1 MSRPVP
7 SLWPREHGAYAQL
20 GVALVAGLILAP
32 NVRCL
37 GQGLVTLALFL
48 ASEPLLQLLGRRR
61 EPLPRAAAWRR
72 LALLGGLA
80 ALGGTA
86 WMGVPAW
93 RMLSLL
99 PAAGLGLGL
108 FALFLAGR
116 ERTAAG
122 EILAAWTFAAAVL
135 PMGVI
140 AGAGVRGTCRLALC
154 LAAVATL
161 GTVLVHG
168 HLRAPRRPGARWL
181 AVLLGAGLCVGGW
194 ALAGHGRLPFRTWL
208 AFVPMTLAALG
219 VAVFPPAPWRL
230 RRVGWAAAACAL
242 AGGVLAAIT

>member
-1 MSRPVP
+1 VSRSAA

-20 GVALVAGLILAP
+20 GVALVAALILAP
-32 NVRCL
+32 NLRSL
-37 GQGLVTLALFL
+37 GQGLLTVALFL
-48 ASEPLLQLLGRRR
+48 ASEPLLQLLGGRR
-61 EPLPRAAAWRR
+61 EPAPRAAAWRR
-72 LALLGGLA
+72 LALLAGWA

-86 WMGVPAW
+86 WLGVPAQ
-93 RMLSLL
+93 RMLALL
-99 PAAGLGLGL
+99 PAAALGAALFGL
-108 FALFLAGR
+108 FRAGR

-122 EILAAWTFAAAVL
+122 EILAAWGFAAAVL

-140 AGAGVRGTCRLALC
+140 AGAGVRRAIHLALI

-168 HLRAPRRPGARWL
+168 HLRATRRPGARWF
-181 AVLLGAGLCVGGW
+181 AVLLGTGLCAGAWV
-194 ALAGHGRLPFRTWL
+194 LAGRGLLQAGAWL
-208 AFVPMTLAALG
+208 AFMPMTLAAVG
-219 VAVFPPAPWRL
+219 IAAVPPAPWRL